1 MERQIKFRGKRFDN
15 GEWVVGDLLHIAGG
29 CLIYFGSDTDTA
41 EPDIED
47 NSPVAVELFNDE
59 CAVVVPGTIGQFTE
73 LFDRTGKNIFEGDI
87 LQCPSVPNIPLEVRY
102 NTLQGAF
109 CLVEHTHTEGALL
122 GTCPLGEMLRH
133 YPDMSVIGNVFDNP
147 SLISDKQ

>member
-1 MERQIKFRGKRFDN
+1 MKNRIIKFRGKN
-15 GEWVVGDLLHIAGG
+15 IHTGEWLYGYYHRLGATHYITKPEQYLREYAPIGFIV
-29 CLIYFGSDTDTA
+29 
-41 EPDIED
+41 
-47 NSPVAVELFNDE
+47 DE
-59 CAVVVPGTIGQFTE
+59 KTVGQFTE
-73 LFDRTGKNIFEGDI
+73 LFDSIGKNIYEGDI

-102 NTLQGAF
+102 NTMQGAF
-109 CLVEHTHTEGALL
+109 CLVEHTFTEGALL

>member
-1 MERQIKFRGKRFDN
+1 MERIIKFRGKN
-15 GEWVVGDLLHIAGG
+15 IHTGEWLYGDLEYNRVKEIAR
-29 CLIYFGSDTDTA
+29 IHSY
-41 EPDIED
+41 
-47 NSPVAVELFNDE
+47 NNDGNYIGQNI
-59 CAVVVPGTIGQFTE
+59 VDPSTVGQFTE

-102 NTLQGAF
+102 NTMQGAF

-133 YPDMSVIGNVFDNP
+133 NPDMRIIGNRFDNP